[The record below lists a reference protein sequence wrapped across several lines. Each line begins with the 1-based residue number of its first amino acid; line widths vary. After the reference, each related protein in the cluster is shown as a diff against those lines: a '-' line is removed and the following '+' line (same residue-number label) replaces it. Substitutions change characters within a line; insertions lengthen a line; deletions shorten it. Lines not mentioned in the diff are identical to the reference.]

1 MTLLGKRYLSNLSD
15 LLKSQAELHFHCCR
29 LRVCVC
35 AHECVLGP
43 EGRGGMK
50 ELFEI
55 NSCYLYFVTLYVFF
69 RVYLF
74 IQF

>member
-35 AHECVLGP
+35 ERACVLGP
-43 EGRGGMK
+43 EGRGGMN

-55 NSCYLYFVTLYVFF
+55 NSVICIL
-69 RVYLF
+69 
-74 IQF
+74 